1 MQRNKFKELNIIQ
14 PEREFCHQNRTQK
27 HSFDHYLQQVYDHN
41 FYLLQYQLVPVIEL
55 LVI

>member
-41 FYLLQYQLVPVIEL
+41 FYLLQYQLVPVEQN
-55 LVI
+55 